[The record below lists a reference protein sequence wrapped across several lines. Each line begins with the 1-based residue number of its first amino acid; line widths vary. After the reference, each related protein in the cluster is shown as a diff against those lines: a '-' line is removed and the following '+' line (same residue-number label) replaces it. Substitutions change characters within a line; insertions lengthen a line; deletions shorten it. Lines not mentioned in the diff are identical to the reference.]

1 MSQDSSKLKSVS
13 RCYVSEEG
21 ISYHDDGTTSYMIQI
36 EDFAQ
41 KMEWTPGTKITSQ
54 VFQVQGIDLY
64 IIVYPNGLKSKGLSL
79 SRHVAVIIRNSYNS
93 VPAFAEFEIEL
104 FNMIF
109 KGDGWLKP
117 GYGLGT
123 PLDARA
129 LHHDDVVARFG
140 VPLDSFSVKCR
151 IKRLYKSRKS
161 LQLHQEVHSIHERL
175 RSVEAKVDGKL
186 DKLLENR
193 KITKPRCPICFE
205 KMTASTK
212 IAQCINGHHLC
223 WGCKERLEKK
233 VCPSC
238 AKPVNGRAFGMESYL
253 RTIFAGTQ

>member
-1 MSQDSSKLKSVS
+1 MVFYCYRCSVLNDTKVNWMIKS
-13 RCYVSEEG
+13 
-21 ISYHDDGTTSYMIQI
+21 
-36 EDFAQ
+36 
-41 KMEWTPGTKITSQ
+41 
-54 VFQVQGIDLY
+54 DLQ
-64 IIVYPNGLKSKGLSL
+64 
-79 SRHVAVIIRNSYNS
+79 
-93 VPAFAEFEIEL
+93 FFT
-104 FNMIF
+104 
-109 KGDGWLKP
+109 GDGWLKP

-161 LQLHQEVHSIHERL
+161 LQMHQEVRSIHERL

-205 KMTASTK
+205 KMTANTK

>member
-41 KMEWTPGTKITSQ
+41 KMEWTPGTKITSQVRFSNLVFKELYFIILFQ

-109 KGDGWLKP
+109 KGISYVL
-117 GYGLGT
+117 
-123 PLDARA
+123 
-129 LHHDDVVARFG
+129 RFG
-140 VPLDSFSVKCR
+140 LLLLSLLCALRYEGQLDDQ
-151 IKRLYKSRKS
+151 I
-161 LQLHQEVHSIHERL
+161 
-175 RSVEAKVDGKL
+175 
-186 DKLLENR
+186 
-193 KITKPRCPICFE
+193 
-205 KMTASTK
+205 
-212 IAQCINGHHLC
+212 
-223 WGCKERLEKK
+223 
-233 VCPSC
+233 
-238 AKPVNGRAFGMESYL
+238 
-253 RTIFAGTQ
+253 

>member
-1 MSQDSSKLKSVS
+1 MK
-13 RCYVSEEG
+13 
-21 ISYHDDGTTSYMIQI
+21 GT
-36 EDFAQ
+36 E
-41 KMEWTPGTKITSQ
+41 
-54 VFQVQGIDLY
+54 
-64 IIVYPNGLKSKGLSL
+64 
-79 SRHVAVIIRNSYNS
+79 
-93 VPAFAEFEIEL
+93 
-104 FNMIF
+104 IF
-109 KGDGWLKP
+109 KIDASWAEKLTKTRVSFLMTPTVYDRVAYSELISLISAIMVKVIKILLFFTGDGWLKP
-117 GYGLGT
+117 GHGLGT
-123 PLDARA
+123 PLAAKA
-129 LHHDDVVARFG
+129 LHHDDVVALIG
-140 VPLDSFSVKCR
+140 APLDTLSIKCT
-151 IKRLYKSRKS
+151 IKSLYKSRKS
-161 LQLHQEVHSIHERL
+161 LKIHQEVRSIHERL

>member
-1 MSQDSSKLKSVS
+1 MVKLMK
-13 RCYVSEEG
+13 
-21 ISYHDDGTTSYMIQI
+21 ILLF
-36 EDFAQ
+36 FA
-41 KMEWTPGTKITSQ
+41 
-54 VFQVQGIDLY
+54 
-64 IIVYPNGLKSKGLSL
+64 
-79 SRHVAVIIRNSYNS
+79 
-93 VPAFAEFEIEL
+93 
-104 FNMIF
+104 
-109 KGDGWLKP
+109 GDGWLKP
-117 GYGLGT
+117 GHGLGT
-123 PLDARA
+123 PLAAKA
-129 LHHDDVVARFG
+129 LHHDDVVALIG
-140 VPLDSFSVKCR
+140 APLDTLSIKCT
-151 IKRLYKSRKS
+151 IKSLYKSRKS
-161 LQLHQEVHSIHERL
+161 LKIHQEVRSIHERL

-193 KITKPRCPICFE
+193 KITKPRCPICFK